1 MKFIKD
7 NRKNKFPANDWFD
20 INFLGNFINSDSKM
34 IELINQ
40 KTYTIGEEKLTSR
53 VLNHWYQ
60 EGIIVDDRPNNKGWK
75 KFSFSEIVWITIIK
89 KLRGFGL
96 NLKKIKEVKQQID
109 FYNSK
114 EKKSKCPLLDFYIMF
129 AINSKMPIK
138 FIVFESGQ
146 TEILRQ
152 TDLDLYNQF
161 GYINEDFISIDIN
174 KLLDKILINKN
185 VKADYLHY
193 NKTAIEKEV
202 WQSQY
207 IDEDKSITIKLKN
220 GKDFIINKE
229 KVLSSKKEMESLLNK
244 LKYVEGST
252 TKQGEN
258 QTFKIIE
265 KKKMKK

>member
-7 NRKNKFPANDWFD
+7 NRKKRFPENDWFY
-20 INFLGNFINSDSKM
+20 ISFQNFIQSNSKM
-34 IELINQ
+34 IEFINQ
-40 KTYTIGEEKLTSR
+40 KNYTIGEEKLSSR

-60 EGIIVDDRPNNKGWK
+60 KGIIVDDRPNNKGWK

-89 KLRGFGL
+89 KLRSFGL

-129 AINSKMPIK
+129 AINSKKPVK

-152 TDLDLYNQF
+152 IDLDYYNQF
-161 GYINEDFISIDIN
+161 ELIKEDFISIDIN
-174 KLLDKILINKN
+174 KLLDKILINTN
-185 VKADYLHY
+185 VKADYLDY
-193 NKTAIEKEV
+193 NKTEIEKEV

-207 IDEDKSITIKLKN
+207 VD
-220 GKDFIINKE
+220 
-229 KVLSSKKEMESLLNK
+229 
-244 LKYVEGST
+244 
-252 TKQGEN
+252 
-258 QTFKIIE
+258 
-265 KKKMKK
+265 